1 MSIKTVNRH
10 NFRRWLWGYFKR
22 YWLGVLTL
30 TLISFVV
37 VGLQLLE
44 PWPIKIL
51 VDSVFGTTPLP
62 EFLTKFKTTSQ
73 LILLVAISIV
83 VIYGAETL
91 LGLIKHQFANWLALA
106 IDFQIA
112 SDFFDRVQHLSMMAL
127 GRRPSGDYT
136 YRQNAET
143 AAVST
148 LLVDTVND
156 LLKSTLTVVGITAV
170 MLTINVELSIIG
182 FLIIPVLY
190 ASIQFFS
197 RRIEHQAAAIE
208 ESNSKIYGY
217 TTENVENIR
226 LIQSFN
232 KEKDRLDSFQG
243 LMRLNVR
250 FKLRYSLTDETFTLT
265 NDTLATVA
273 MAVLVVIGAHK
284 VVNGEL
290 TVGSLLIFLTYLSY
304 LYAPLQTIS
313 VAIGDAKAH
322 LVSAKRVFAIFAHE
336 DVVHEVAKPI
346 HVERTR
352 GHIELHNVSFAYGQH
367 TVLHDITLDIKP
379 GEKVAVIGHSGSGK
393 STLVSLLARFYD
405 VDSGH
410 ILLDGKDISQL
421 EVKSLRRQFA
431 IVSQDAPVLSTT
443 ITNNLAFAYEHHLPK
458 EQDIIKATKAAN
470 AYEFIKQLPYGFKT
484 EVGERGGNLSGGQRQ
499 RLAIA
504 RAFLKDAPIL
514 LLDEPTSALDAKSEA
529 AVVEALNTLM
539 AGRTTLIVS
548 HNAGTLRHA
557 DVIYVMSEGRIIQ
570 RADHSNQR
578 EFDLL
583 IEQAK
588 GGA

>member
-1 MSIKTVNRH
+1 M
-10 NFRRWLWGYFKR
+10 L
-22 YWLGVLTL
+22 VLTL
-30 TLISFVV
+30 LSFAV

-44 PWPIKIL
+44 PWPVKIL

-62 EFLTKFKTTSQ
+62 DFLAKFRTTNQ

-83 VIYGAETL
+83 VVYGAETI
-91 LGLIKHQFANWLALA
+91 LGLIKHQFANWLALTM
-106 IDFQIA
+106 DFDIA
-112 SDFFDRVQHLSMMAL
+112 SDFFDRVQHLSMVAL
-127 GRRPSGDYT
+127 GKRPSGDYT

-143 AAVST
+143 SAVSS
-148 LLVDTVND
+148 LLVDTIND
-156 LLKSTLTVVGITAV
+156 LLKSLLTVIGITAV

-182 FLIIPVLY
+182 FLIIPVLH
-190 ASIQFFS
+190 ASIRFFS
-197 RRIEHQAAAIE
+197 RRIERQATAVE

-217 TTENVENIR
+217 TTENVENIK

-273 MAVLVVIGAHK
+273 MAVLVVVGAHK

-290 TVGSLLIFLTYLSY
+290 TVGGLLIFLTYLSY

-313 VAIGDAKAH
+313 VAVGDAKAH
-322 LVSAKRVFAIFAHE
+322 MVSAKRVFEIFSHE
-336 DVVHEVAKPI
+336 DVVREAAHPI
-346 HVERTR
+346 HADRVQ
-352 GHIELHNVSFAYGQH
+352 GHIILRDVVFAYGGH
-367 TVLHDITLDIKP
+367 TVLHRINLDIKP
-379 GEKVAVIGHSGSGK
+379 GEKVAVVGPSGSGK
-393 STLVSLLARFYD
+393 STLVSLLPRFYD
-405 VDSGH
+405 VASGH
-410 ILLDGKDISQL
+410 ILLDGKDISHL
-421 EVKSLRRQFA
+421 ELKSLRRQFA

-443 ITNNLAFAYEHHLPK
+443 ITNNLAFAYEHHRLPK
-458 EQDIIKATKAAN
+458 EQDIIRATKAAN
-470 AYEFIKQLPYGFKT
+470 AYEFIKRLPYGFKT

-557 DVIYVMSEGRIIQ
+557 DVIYVMSEGRIVE
-570 RADHSNQR
+570 RVERSNQGAFR
-578 EFDLL
+578 QL